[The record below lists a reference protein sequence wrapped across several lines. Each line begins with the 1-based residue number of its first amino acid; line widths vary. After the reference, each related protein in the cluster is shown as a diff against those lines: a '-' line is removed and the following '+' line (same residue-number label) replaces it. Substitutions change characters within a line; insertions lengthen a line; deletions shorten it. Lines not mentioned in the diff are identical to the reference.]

1 MATSAAKFAR
11 PLRLGTKPVFL
22 PNFTITL
29 TRNPPQTPATH
40 ASFIVP
46 LNLNKLDLRDYLFN
60 VYSVRV
66 LGVRSYIQQQKV
78 RQDKPGARRP
88 AQRKWYRPRA
98 IKKMIVEMEQP
109 FAWPEETSDLG
120 AWDKVTYDA
129 AKKEQKSDQE
139 MMGPEA
145 KKKPSLD
152 RESIAEQAA
161 RLLEGKDAWKS
172 KDEWEDIGEAMEVEK
187 DVVLP
192 RE

>member
-11 PLRLGTKPVFL
+11 PLRLGTKQVFL

-29 TRNPPQTPATH
+29 TRNKPQTPATH

-60 VYSVRV
+60 VYNVRV

-88 AQRKWYRPRA
+88 KQRKWYRPRA
-98 IKKMIVEMEQP
+98 IKKMIVEMEHP
-109 FAWPEETSDLG
+109 FEWPEETTDLE
-120 AWDKVTYDA
+120 AWDKKTYDA
-129 AKKEQKSDQE
+129 ARDEQKADQE
-139 MMGPEA
+139 SNQPTF
-145 KKKPSLD
+145 KKQPSRE
-152 RESIAEQAA
+152 RESIAEQAS
-161 RLLEGKDAWKS
+161 RLLDGTDAWKS
-172 KDEWEDIGEAMEVEK
+172 KDEWEDVGEEVEVEQ

-192 RE
+192 RQ